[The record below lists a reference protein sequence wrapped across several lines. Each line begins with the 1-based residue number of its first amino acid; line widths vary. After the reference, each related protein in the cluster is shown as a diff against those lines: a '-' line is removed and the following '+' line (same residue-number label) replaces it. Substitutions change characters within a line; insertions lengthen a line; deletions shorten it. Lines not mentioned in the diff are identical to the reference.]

1 MRSDELRHAARY
13 QWRYIL
19 PALGIPPEKLTNKH
33 QPCPVCGGRDRYR
46 FDDRDGSGSYICTH
60 CGNGDGFRLVMHWL
74 DCDYRTAAAA
84 VSDVLGI
91 GEGKTPTPRRKPPTP
106 PPARPRDEIDRLL
119 RIWNATLPLEAGDP
133 VAAYLEGRG
142 LAFPDCHNLRHH
154 PALPYWHN
162 GEKLGEYPAMI
173 GRITDTAGKTMGL
186 HLTYIRDGRKL
197 ELYDHSERLPAKKMR
212 RRYPGSLTACAIQL
226 NPVGEELAVT
236 EGIENALATRQL
248 TGWPVWSALSCH
260 GLETL
265 ALPPVKRLFIYCDGD
280 LQGWQAGDALASRAL
295 RAGVEVALKKPDHGD
310 ALDYLN
316 GRAK

>member
-13 QWRYIL
+13 QWRVIL

-60 CGNGDGFRLVMHWL
+60 CGNGDGFSLVMHWL

-106 PPARPRDEIDRLL
+106 PPARPRDE
-119 RIWNATLPLEAGDP
+119 
-133 VAAYLEGRG
+133 
-142 LAFPDCHNLRHH
+142 
-154 PALPYWHN
+154 
-162 GEKLGEYPAMI
+162 
-173 GRITDTAGKTMGL
+173 
-186 HLTYIRDGRKL
+186 
-197 ELYDHSERLPAKKMR
+197 KMR
-212 RRYPGSLTACAIQL
+212 RRYPGSLTACAIHL

-265 ALPPVKRLFIYCDGD
+265 ALPPIKRLFIYCDGD

-295 RAGVEVALKKPDHGD
+295 RAGIEVALKKPDHGD
-310 ALDYLN
+310 ALDYL